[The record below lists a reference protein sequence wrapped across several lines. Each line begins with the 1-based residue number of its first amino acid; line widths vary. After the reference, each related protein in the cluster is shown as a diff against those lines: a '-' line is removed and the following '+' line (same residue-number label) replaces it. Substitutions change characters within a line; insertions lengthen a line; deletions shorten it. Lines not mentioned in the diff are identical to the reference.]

1 MRKLE
6 FSDVK
11 LFNRYNDTLMRVYLP
26 ILAILTI
33 ILVVAL
39 AGAGIYDKI
48 PFILMFNSAMA
59 FTFKILS
66 DIFVVGFNNIGK
78 KLDKFIIMLN
88 KESVD
93 VKELID
99 KID

>member
-1 MRKLE
+1 MGMRKLE

-33 ILVVAL
+33 ILVMAL
-39 AGAGIYDKI
+39 AGVGMYDKI
-48 PFILMFNSAMA
+48 PFILTFNSAMA

-66 DIFVVGFNNIGK
+66 D
-78 KLDKFIIMLN
+78 LIM
-88 KESVD
+88 
-93 VKELID
+93 
-99 KID
+99 